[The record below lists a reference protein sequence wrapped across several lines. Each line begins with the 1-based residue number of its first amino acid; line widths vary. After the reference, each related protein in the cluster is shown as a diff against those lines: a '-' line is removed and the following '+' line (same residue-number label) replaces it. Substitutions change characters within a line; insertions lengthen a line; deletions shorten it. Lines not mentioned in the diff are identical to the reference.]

1 LRSTFYYPNNMIIP
15 ISSASQ
21 GEQHPLYCIFDLST
35 HVLGCFGNRRHR
47 W

>member
-21 GEQHPLYCIFDLST
+21 GEQHL
-35 HVLGCFGNRRHR
+35 H
-47 W
+47 